1 MLASSNNN
9 GGSTLLGLLF
19 PDAKQKPAAGQYVDS
34 AYHIYFAF
42 LYIEEL
48 DFGKAHGS
56 DIRSDRLWLRHNKKG

>member
-19 PDAKQKPAAGQYVDS
+19 PDARQKRAAGQYVDS

-48 DFGKAHGS
+48 G
-56 DIRSDRLWLRHNKKG
+56 